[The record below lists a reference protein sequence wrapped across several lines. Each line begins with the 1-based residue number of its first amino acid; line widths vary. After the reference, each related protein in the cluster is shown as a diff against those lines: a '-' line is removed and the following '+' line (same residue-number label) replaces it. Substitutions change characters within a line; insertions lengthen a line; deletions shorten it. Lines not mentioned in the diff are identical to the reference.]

1 MAAKLVEGL
10 EFGGRTRQ
18 LTMAR
23 MLALSGG
30 EFGSAEWPRKNV
42 HTDAARAADAGLS
55 APIASGI
62 HREADIV
69 RLLIELFGES
79 WFWHGEL
86 SVNHLC
92 PVFAGTWVQPRARVC
107 AIKPGEAGDIVELEV
122 WCETSEKV
130 IVTVGTASCREESN
144 R

>member
-1 MAAKLVEGL
+1 MAVKLVEGL
-10 EFGGRTRQ
+10 EFSGRTRQ

-30 EFGSAEWPRKNV
+30 ELGSAEWPRKNV
-42 HTDAARAADAGLS
+42 HTDATKAADAGFH

-69 RLLIELFGES
+69 RLLIDLFGEG
-79 WFWHGEL
+79 WLRHGKL

-92 PVFAGTWVQPRARVC
+92 PVFAGTWVQPRARVR
-107 AIKPGEAGDIVELEV
+107 ARKPGEAGDILELDV
-122 WCETSEKV
+122 WCETPEKV
-130 IVTVGTASCREESN
+130 IVTAGTASCREELN